1 MSFSRCSAASSV
13 APSGGCFSPPVQ
25 PNQFRTTWGASRA
38 TVGSFSARRPSPRR
52 AAGKRI
58 RGPSGGRWSRHVVEE
73 LRIEPLDQ
81 EGLTDS
87 GSAEPTKLGG
97 VGNPPLACGA
107 EGGSCG
113 FRTIAV
119 NPSPEGGGGDIGAPK
134 CRYAQAVWTR
144 GTRPK
149 GRVRR
154 DRVLVVVECG

>member
-1 MSFSRCSAASSV
+1 
-13 APSGGCFSPPVQ
+13 
-25 PNQFRTTWGASRA
+25 
-38 TVGSFSARRPSPRR
+38 
-52 AAGKRI
+52 
-58 RGPSGGRWSRHVVEE
+58 VVEE

-113 FRTIAV
+113 FRRVVT
-119 NPSPEGGGGDIGAPK
+119 GW
-134 CRYAQAVWTR
+134 R
-144 GTRPK
+144 